1 MAKIRE
7 FGQVPAGQ
15 DLTGWQVHC
24 PGDALARRKGPGGPS
39 NNIAVI
45 ECQIG
50 SPRSEHTTHRELM
63 SPTAL
68 RSARRRHAY
77 SVPCVLDH
85 DVRDSPGSDAG
96 HILDWP
102 GKNHRY
108 A

>member
-1 MAKIRE
+1 MEHAEIELLLDREMPHTGHKRLPERSIIRP
-7 FGQVPAGQ
+7 FS
-15 DLTGWQVHC
+15 
-24 PGDALARRKGPGGPS
+24 RPS

-50 SPRSEHTTHRELM
+50 SPRSEHTTPRELM

-68 RSARRRHAY
+68 RIARQRHAY

-85 DVRDSPGSDAG
+85 DARDSPGSDAG